1 VNDPI
6 LIIANPADVAAADQA
21 AAALGPEVKVQ
32 VTNWVE
38 AGEAYVIDRE
48 ALSDDLRAKI
58 DPDPDQA
65 E

>member
-6 LIIANPADVAAADQA
+6 LIIANPADVAAADQV

-38 AGEAYVIDRE
+38 AGEAYVIDRQ

-58 DPDPDQA
+58 DPDSDQA